1 MNIKVDNRTWVS
13 IHDVCLTR
21 WLMMI
26 LLASRKR
33 DRDDDVDAERSKRT
47 KEQVCSFTYDGHRP
61 Y

>member
-1 MNIKVDNRTWVS
+1 MMSV
-13 IHDVCLTR
+13 LTR
-21 WLMMI
+21 WLMVI